1 MQDCR
6 RSLTLL
12 VVAERRLTYDV
23 SERRQLGGNF
33 MLIRTPRELG
43 AIIRDHRRQQ
53 GLDQQELASKIG
65 VSRQWVVEVEK
76 GKPRAEV
83 GLVLRAL
90 DALGV
95 IISLAR
101 PQPTKT
107 AETEPEIDID
117 QIVDNA
123 KRKGR

>member
-1 MQDCR
+1 
-6 RSLTLL
+6 
-12 VVAERRLTYDV
+12 
-23 SERRQLGGNF
+23 

-43 AIIRDHRRQQ
+43 ATIRDHRRQQ

-95 IISLAR
+95 TLSLAR
-101 PQPTKT
+101 PQPTKA
-107 AETEPEIDID
+107 AEMGPEIDID

-123 KRKGR
+123 KGKGR

>member
-1 MQDCR
+1 
-6 RSLTLL
+6 
-12 VVAERRLTYDV
+12 
-23 SERRQLGGNF
+23 

-95 IISLAR
+95 ILSLAR

>member
-1 MQDCR
+1 M
-6 RSLTLL
+6 L
-12 VVAERRLTYDV
+12 V
-23 SERRQLGGNF
+23 
-33 MLIRTPRELG
+33 RTPRELG
-43 AIIRDHRRQQ
+43 ATIRDHRRQQ

-95 IISLAR
+95 ILSLER
-101 PQPTKT
+101 PQLSKA
-107 AETEPEIDID
+107 AETEPEINID
-117 QIVDNA
+117 QIVDDA
-123 KRKGR
+123 KGKGR